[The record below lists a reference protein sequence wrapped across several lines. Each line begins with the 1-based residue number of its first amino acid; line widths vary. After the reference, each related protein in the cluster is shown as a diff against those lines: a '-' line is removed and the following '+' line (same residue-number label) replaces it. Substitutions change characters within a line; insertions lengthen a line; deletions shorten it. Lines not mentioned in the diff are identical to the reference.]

1 MTKQTEFIERN
12 IKTELERLGYTKEQ
26 VSRATESVVE
36 MYMHGGNWP
45 KGKVYEELLKHAK
58 KVAGKVKRKS
68 K

>member
-1 MTKQTEFIERN
+1 MTKQAEFIERN
-12 IKTELERLGYTKEQ
+12 IKAELERLGYTREQ
-26 VSRATESVVE
+26 VSRATESTVDL
-36 MYMHGGNWP
+36 YMNGGNWP